1 MKIKRIIAAVTAL
14 VLIGGAYTS
23 FAEGS
28 RNIGKTYAAD
38 AAKED
43 NVGVTNEDEKAPSF
57 SVEKE
62 TCKKREP
69 YSVIIKNVDPA
80 SITFGGQNFVELQRS
95 SAEDGSLVYTFMSR
109 SSGEVQL
116 IVNYGFDGEIRH
128 KEFNFNIL
136 EEEYEDE
143 NYPRFSVE
151 NDTYKR
157 REPYS
162 VTIKNVDPASIT
174 TSGTNIFDVNKSTD
188 ENGNIV
194 LTFMSKE
201 SGEANLVINY
211 GFDGEI
217 RHKEFS
223 FNILE
228 EEYEDENYPRFSVEN
243 DTYKRR
249 EPYSVTIKNVDPA
262 SITTSGTNI
271 FDVNKSTDEN
281 GNIVLTFMSK
291 ESGEANLVINYG
303 FDGEIRHKEFSFN
316 ILEEEYEDENYPRFS
331 VENDTYKRREP
342 YSVTIKNVDPASIT
356 TSGTNI
362 FDVNKSTDE
371 NGNIVLTFMSK
382 ESGEANLVINY
393 GFDGEIRH
401 KEFSFNILEEEYED
415 ENYPRFSVENDT
427 YKRREPYSVTI
438 KNVDPASI
446 TTSGTN
452 IFDVNKSTDENG
464 NIVLTFMSKESGAA
478 NLVINYGFDG
488 EIRHKEFS
496 FNILEEEYE
505 DENYPRFSVE
515 NDTYKRREPY
525 SVTIKNVD
533 PASIT
538 TSGTNIFDV
547 NKSTDE
553 NGNIVLT
560 FMSKESGEANLVIN
574 YGFDGEIRHKEFN
587 FNILEEE
594 YEDENYPRFSVENDT
609 YKRRE
614 PYSVTIKNV
623 DPASITTSGTNI
635 FDVNKSTDENG
646 NIVLTFM
653 SKESGEANLVINY
666 GFDGE
671 IRHKE
676 FNFNILEEE
685 YEDENYPRFSVEND
699 TYKRREPYSVTI
711 KNVDPASITT
721 SGTNIF
727 DVNKSTDGNGNIV
740 LTFMSKESGEAN
752 LVINYGFDGEI
763 RHKEFSFN
771 ILEEEYEE
779 ETSPQTGLKGDAN
792 CDGSVDMGDVV
803 LIMQA
808 LANPNKYGVNG
819 THKLHI
825 TQQGVENSDVD
836 TTVKGLTV
844 SDALKI
850 QKYLLDGKGT
860 L

>member
-43 NVGVTNEDEKAPSF
+43 NVGVTDEDEKAPRF

-62 TCKKREP
+62 TYKRREP
-69 YSVIIKNVDPA
+69 YSVSIKNVDPS

-116 IVNYGFDGEIRH
+116 IVNYGFNGEVQH
-128 KEFNFNIL
+128 KEFIFNIL

-162 VTIKNVDPASIT
+162 VTINNVDPATIT
-174 TSGTNIFDVNKSTD
+174 TSGRNIFDVNKTTDENGNIVLTFMSKESGEANLVINYGFDGEVRQKEFTFNILEEEFEDENYPRFSVENDTYKRREPYSVTIKNVDPATITTSGRNIFDVNKTTD

-217 RHKEFS
+217 RHKEFT

-228 EEYEDENYPRFSVEN
+228 EEFEDENYPRFSVEN

-262 SITTSGTNI
+262 TITTSGRNI
-271 FDVNKSTDEN
+271 FDVNKTTDENGNIVLTFMSKESGEANLVINYGFDGEVRQKEFTFNILEEEFEDEKYPRFTVENDTYKRREPYSVTIKNVDPATITTSGRNIFDVSKSTDEN

-303 FDGEIRHKEFSFN
+303 FDGEIRQKEF
-316 ILEEEYEDENYPRFS
+316 I
-331 VENDTYKRREP
+331 
-342 YSVTIKNVDPASIT
+342 
-356 TSGTNI
+356 
-362 FDVNKSTDE
+362 
-371 NGNIVLTFMSK
+371 
-382 ESGEANLVINY
+382 
-393 GFDGEIRH
+393 
-401 KEFSFNILEEEYED
+401 
-415 ENYPRFSVENDT
+415 
-427 YKRREPYSVTI
+427 
-438 KNVDPASI
+438 
-446 TTSGTN
+446 
-452 IFDVNKSTDENG
+452 
-464 NIVLTFMSKESGAA
+464 
-478 NLVINYGFDG
+478 
-488 EIRHKEFS
+488 
-496 FNILEEEYE
+496 
-505 DENYPRFSVE
+505 
-515 NDTYKRREPY
+515 
-525 SVTIKNVD
+525 
-533 PASIT
+533 
-538 TSGTNIFDV
+538 
-547 NKSTDE
+547 
-553 NGNIVLT
+553 
-560 FMSKESGEANLVIN
+560 
-574 YGFDGEIRHKEFN
+574 
-587 FNILEEE
+587 
-594 YEDENYPRFSVENDT
+594 
-609 YKRRE
+609 
-614 PYSVTIKNV
+614 
-623 DPASITTSGTNI
+623 
-635 FDVNKSTDENG
+635 
-646 NIVLTFM
+646 
-653 SKESGEANLVINY
+653 
-666 GFDGE
+666 
-671 IRHKE
+671 
-676 FNFNILEEE
+676 
-685 YEDENYPRFSVEND
+685 
-699 TYKRREPYSVTI
+699 
-711 KNVDPASITT
+711 
-721 SGTNIF
+721 
-727 DVNKSTDGNGNIV
+727 
-740 LTFMSKESGEAN
+740 
-752 LVINYGFDGEI
+752 
-763 RHKEFSFN
+763 FN

-779 ETSPQTGLKGDAN
+779 ETTPQTGLKGDAN
-792 CDGSVDMGDVV
+792 CDGSVDMSDVV

-808 LANPNKYGVNG
+808 LSNPNKYGVNG
-819 THKLHI
+819 THEFHI
-825 TQQGVENSDVD
+825 TQQGVENGDVD